1 MSVKTKVEYESL
13 DPSLIKEAQQ
23 VISQLSDVGSVT
35 VSLSAELA
43 HIVSGFL
50 KAAAEGGAV
59 AFGPVNPNITPSQ
72 AAKLLGTD
80 QVMLN
85 HWVDVGLLT
94 RTEDQGVAT
103 FSLPEVLELK
113 KTQDIENE
121 ALLEASR
128 LMETLE
134 PMRHHG

>member
-13 DPSLIKEAQQ
+13 GSSLVKEAQQ
-23 VISQLSDVGSVT
+23 VISRLSDVGSVT
-35 VSLSAELA
+35 VSLSPELA

-50 KAAAEGGAV
+50 EAATEEGAV
-59 AFGPVNPNITPSQ
+59 AFGPVSPNFTPSQ
-72 AAKLLGTD
+72 AAKLLDTD

-85 HWVDVGLLT
+85 HWSDVGLLT
-94 RTEDQGVAT
+94 RIEVNGAAN
-103 FSLPEVLELK
+103 FLLSEVLELK

-121 ALLEASR
+121 ALLEASQ

-134 PMRHHG
+134 PPMRHG